1 MVFVWNKDDLNDE
14 QVDAVEHDGS
24 VFLIACPGSGKTRAL
39 TYKIALELSR
49 LESDRHWVV
58 AITYTHRAAEE
69 IEERIERLGV
79 DTERLWI
86 GTIHSFCLHW
96 ILRPYAIYHDKLKFG
111 FRVADQHETERRLN
125 TLCQE
130 SRPRIRPFDCSYFF
144 TSYGCQISAR
154 KPARRAQILGVLKD
168 YWAGLEAERII
179 DFEMILSCAH
189 DLIVNEP
196 SISIL
201 LSSIFKFVLVDEF
214 QDTKEIQ
221 YAVLAAILRAGA
233 GGTRTFLVGD
243 PNQAIY
249 GSLGGYAMTR
259 EGFAALCGLELA
271 EKSLSINYRSSNRIV
286 EYFSN
291 YQVLA
296 ADMEADGE
304 DRQYAS
310 LVSFDQETPHQDV
323 DDEIVRLIRYN
334 CEHLDIAAHE
344 VCVVGPR
351 WIQLAALT
359 RRLMGALPEY
369 SFDGPGMAPFSR
381 DQDNFWFKVAR
392 LALTEPSPQ
401 LYLRRTRW
409 AGEILAELGH
419 AGIPVSDL
427 SRRELLRRCNGIQVD
442 QDDGLEFL
450 RLFFDEFCLAVGFE
464 LTDSPTLAEHHE
476 IFFARSEAQI
486 ARLGKAGVQGVST
499 VAMFRRAFASRT
511 GITISTIHGVKGAE
525 FDTVIAFAMLE
536 GMVPHFTD
544 RDGETN
550 AKKLLYVACSRPRKN
565 LHLIAET
572 GRHNGRGEP
581 YSTTDIL
588 EACVFDYDEVPVF
601 VTNAEDDTSART

>member
-14 QVDAVEHDGS
+14 QVDAIEHDGS
-24 VFLIACPGSGKTRAL
+24 VYLIACPGSGKTRSL

-49 LESDRHWVV
+49 LESDRQWVV

-86 GTIHSFCLHW
+86 GTIHSFCLDW

-111 FRVADQHETERRLN
+111 FRVADQHETERRLRS
-125 TLCQE
+125 LCQG
-130 SRPRIRPFDCSYFF
+130 RQPRIRPFDCNYFF
-144 TSYGCQISAR
+144 TSRGCQLEAPN
-154 KPARRAQILGVLKD
+154 PARTAQIFQVLDD
-168 YWAGLEAERII
+168 YWAGLEAERMI

-189 DLIVNEP
+189 DLIASEP

-221 YAVLAAILRAGA
+221 YAILAAILRAGA
-233 GGTRTFLVGD
+233 GGTRAFLVGD

-249 GSLGGYAMTR
+249 GSLGGYAMPR
-259 EGFAALCGLELA
+259 EDFAALCGLELA
-271 EKSLSINYRSSNRIV
+271 EKSLSINYRSSSRIV

-291 YQVLA
+291 YHVLA
-296 ADMEADGE
+296 ADIEAEGK
-304 DRQYAS
+304 DRDYGS
-310 LVSFDQETPHQDV
+310 FVSFDQETTHQAV

-334 CEHLDIAAHE
+334 CEHLGIAAHE

-359 RRLMGALPEY
+359 RRLMSALPEY

-381 DQDNFWFKVAR
+381 DQENFWFKVTR

-401 LYLRRTRW
+401 LYVRRMRW
-409 AGEILAELGH
+409 AGEILAELRH
-419 AGIPVSDL
+419 AGIPVSGL
-427 SRRELLRRCNGIQVD
+427 SNRALLRRCNGIQID

-450 RLFFDEFCLAVGFE
+450 RLFFDDLCLALGFE
-464 LTDSPTLAEHHE
+464 LTDSQALAEHHE
-476 IFFARSEAQI
+476 NFFAQSEAQI
-486 ARLGKAGVQGVST
+486 ARLEEAGVQGVSSI
-499 VAMFRRAFASRT
+499 AMFRRAFASRT

-536 GMVPHFTD
+536 GMVPHFAD
-544 RDGETN
+544 PDGETS
-550 AKKLLYVACSRPRKN
+550 AKKLLYVVCSRPRKN

-572 GRHNGRGEP
+572 GRLDGRRYP
-581 YSTTDIL
+581 YSTTEIL
-588 EACVFDYDEVPVF
+588 GACIFGYDEVPEVG
-601 VTNAEDDTSART
+601 

>member
-14 QVDAVEHDGS
+14 QVDAIEHDGS
-24 VFLIACPGSGKTRAL
+24 VYLIACPGSGKTRSL

-49 LESDRHWVV
+49 LESDRQWVV

-86 GTIHSFCLHW
+86 GTIHSFCLDW

-111 FRVADQHETERRLN
+111 FRVADQHETERRLRS
-125 TLCQE
+125 LCQG
-130 SRPRIRPFDCSYFF
+130 RKPRIRPFDCNYFF
-144 TSYGCQISAR
+144 TSRGCQLEAPN
-154 KPARRAQILGVLKD
+154 PARTAQIFQVLDD
-168 YWAGLEAERII
+168 YWAGLEAERMI

-189 DLIVNEP
+189 DLIASEP

-221 YAVLAAILRAGA
+221 YAILAAILRAGA
-233 GGTRTFLVGD
+233 GGTRAFLVGD

-249 GSLGGYAMTR
+249 GSLGGYAMPR
-259 EGFAALCGLELA
+259 EDFAALCGLELA
-271 EKSLSINYRSSNRIV
+271 EKSLSINYRSSSRIV

-291 YQVLA
+291 YHVLA
-296 ADMEADGE
+296 ADIEAEGK
-304 DRQYAS
+304 DRDYGS
-310 LVSFDQETPHQDV
+310 FVSFDQETTHQAV

-334 CEHLDIAAHE
+334 CEHLGIAAHE

-359 RRLMGALPEY
+359 RRLMSALPEY

-381 DQDNFWFKVAR
+381 DQENFWFKVTR

-401 LYLRRTRW
+401 LYVRRMRW
-409 AGEILAELGH
+409 AGEILAELRH
-419 AGIPVSDL
+419 AGIPVSGL
-427 SRRELLRRCNGIQVD
+427 SNRALLRRCNGIQID

-450 RLFFDEFCLAVGFE
+450 RLFFDDLCLALGFE
-464 LTDSPTLAEHHE
+464 LTDSQALAEHHE
-476 IFFARSEAQI
+476 NFFAQSEAQI
-486 ARLGKAGVQGVST
+486 ARLEEAGVQGVSSI
-499 VAMFRRAFASRT
+499 AMFRRAFASRT

-536 GMVPHFTD
+536 GMVPHFAD
-544 RDGETN
+544 PDGETS
-550 AKKLLYVACSRPRKN
+550 AKKLLYVVCSRPRKN

-572 GRHNGRGEP
+572 GRLDGRRYP
-581 YSTTDIL
+581 YSTTEIL
-588 EACVFDYDEVPVF
+588 GACIFGYDEVPEVG
-601 VTNAEDDTSART
+601 

>member
-14 QVDAVEHDGS
+14 QVDAIEHDGS
-24 VFLIACPGSGKTRAL
+24 VFLVACPGSGKTRAL

-49 LESDRHWVV
+49 LESDRHRVV

-96 ILRPYAIYHDKLKFG
+96 ILRPYALYHDKLKFG

-125 TLCQE
+125 TLCQGRE
-130 SRPRIRPFDCSYFF
+130 PRIRPFDCSYFF
-144 TSYGCQISAR
+144 TPRGCRISG
-154 KPARRAQILGVLKD
+154 PNPTRRAQIVGVLKD
-168 YWAGLEAERII
+168 YWAGLQAERLI

-189 DLIVNEP
+189 DLIANEP

-201 LSSIFKFVLVDEF
+201 LSSIFKFVLVDEL

-221 YAVLAAILRAGA
+221 YAILAAILRAGA
-233 GGTRTFLVGD
+233 GGTQTFLVGD

-259 EGFAALCGLELA
+259 EDFSALCDLELA
-271 EKSLSINYRSSNRIV
+271 EKSLSTNYRSSNRIV

-291 YQVLA
+291 YHVLA
-296 ADMEADGE
+296 TDIEAGGE
-304 DRQYAS
+304 DREHAS
-310 LVSFDQETPHQDV
+310 LVSFDQETTHQHV
-323 DDEIVRLIRYN
+323 DEEIVRLIRYN
-334 CEHLDIAAHE
+334 CEHLGIAAHE
-344 VCVVGPR
+344 ICVVGPR

-359 RRLMGALPEY
+359 RRLMSALPEY

-381 DQDNFWFKVAR
+381 DQANFWFKVTR

-401 LYLRRTRW
+401 LYLRRMRW
-409 AGEILAELGH
+409 AGEILAELRH
-419 AGIPVSDL
+419 TGIPVSDL
-427 SRRELLRRCNGIQVD
+427 SRRELLRRCNGIRIEED
-442 QDDGLEFL
+442 NGLEFL
-450 RLFFDEFCLAVGFE
+450 RLFFDDFCLTLGFE
-464 LTDSPTLAEHHE
+464 LADSPTLAEHHE
-476 IFFARSEAQI
+476 TFFARSETQI
-486 ARLGKAGVQGVST
+486 ARLEEAGVQGVST
-499 VAMFRRAFASRT
+499 IAMFRRVFASRT

-536 GMVPHFTD
+536 GMVPHFAD
-544 RDGETN
+544 PAGETS
-550 AKKLLYVACSRPRKN
+550 AKKLLYVVSSRPRKN

-572 GRHNGRGEP
+572 GRLDGRGDP
-581 YSTTDIL
+581 YSTTEIL
-588 EACVFDYDEVPVF
+588 EACVFDYDEVPEI
-601 VTNAEDDTSART
+601 A

>member
-14 QVDAVEHDGS
+14 QVDAIEHDGS
-24 VFLIACPGSGKTRAL
+24 VFLVACPGSGKTRAL

-49 LESDRHWVV
+49 LESDRHWIV

-79 DTERLWI
+79 NTERLWI
-86 GTIHSFCLHW
+86 GTIHSFCLDW

-111 FRVADQHETERRLN
+111 FRVADQHETERRLER
-125 TLCQE
+125 LCQG
-130 SRPRIRPFDCSYFF
+130 RHTRIRPFDCNHYF
-144 TSYGCQISAR
+144 TPQGCQLEAPN
-154 KPARRAQILGVLKD
+154 PARRAQILGVLED
-168 YWAGLEAERII
+168 YWAGLEAERMI

-189 DLIVNEP
+189 DLIANKP

-221 YAVLAAILRAGA
+221 YAILAAILRAGA
-233 GGTRTFLVGD
+233 GRTRTFLVGD

-259 EGFAALCGLELA
+259 EDFAALCGLDLA
-271 EKSLSINYRSSNRIV
+271 DKSLSINYRSSSRIV

-291 YQVLA
+291 YHVLA
-296 ADMEADGE
+296 AEIEAEGK
-304 DRQYAS
+304 DRDYAS
-310 LVSFDQETPHQDV
+310 LVSFDEETTHQGV

-334 CEHLDIAAHE
+334 CEQLGIAAHE

-359 RRLMGALPEY
+359 RRLMSALPEY
-369 SFDGPGMAPFSR
+369 SFDGPGMAPFAR

-392 LALTEPSPQ
+392 MALTEPSPQ
-401 LYLRRTRW
+401 LYVRRTRW
-409 AGEILAELGH
+409 AGEILAELRH
-419 AGIPVSDL
+419 AGIPVSSL
-427 SRRELLRRCNGIQVD
+427 SKRELLRRCNGIQID
-442 QDDGLEFL
+442 QDDGLAFL
-450 RLFFDEFCLAVGFE
+450 RLFFDEFRLAVGFE
-464 LTDSPTLAEHHE
+464 LADSPALAEHHE
-476 IFFARSEAQI
+476 IFFARSKAQI
-486 ARLGKAGVQGVST
+486 ARLEEAGVQGVS
-499 VAMFRRAFASRT
+499 AIGMFRRVFASRT

-536 GMVPHFTD
+536 GMVPHFAD
-544 RDGETN
+544 PDGVAG
-550 AKKLLYVACSRPRKN
+550 AKKLLYVVCSRPRKN

-572 GRHNGRGEP
+572 GRLDGRGYP

-588 EACVFDYDEVPVF
+588 GACVFNYDEVPEV
-601 VTNAEDDTSART
+601 V